1 MDLLDAREFSS
12 FLTGYLAYYWAVIQ
26 SGEVDNKTSLVLGM
40 AVQRYEE
47 TSTELKR
54 IQEAC
59 SAMETARDEVSVSRM
74 VSSAVS
80 AGVIR
85 ALEQERDE
93 AISSLNL
100 QFKAILKRMQGEFR
114 SSRER

>member
-1 MDLLDAREFSS
+1 MIN
-12 FLTGYLAYYWAVIQ
+12 W
-26 SGEVDNKTSLVLGM
+26 GEINYNFTLVLGM
-40 AVQRYEE
+40 AMQRYEG
-47 TSTELKR
+47 TSTELKG

-59 SAMETARDEVSVSRM
+59 SALEAAKDEMSVSKM

-80 AGVIR
+80 AGVVR
-85 ALEQERDE
+85 ALEQDRDE

>member
-1 MDLLDAREFSS
+1 MVGLR
-12 FLTGYLAYYWAVIQ
+12 I
-26 SGEVDNKTSLVLGM
+26 
-40 AVQRYEE
+40 QRYEE
-47 TSTELKR
+47 TLVELKR

-59 SAMETARDEVSVSRM
+59 TAVEDARDELIVSNM
-74 VSSAVS
+74 VSSAIS
-80 AGVIR
+80 AGAIK

-93 AISSLNL
+93 AISSLKL